1 MNPFKY
7 GRVVSAEDFCPRT
20 NLLKQLAGFIQSG
33 QNVVLQGERRMGKT
47 SLVYETV
54 RQLKRHRLLYVDLLE
69 IKTAD
74 DLCKRMVKALISME
88 RQAGLLE
95 RILKSLAQLRP
106 VVSIDP
112 LSGQPSVS
120 LDAGVRLRP
129 DSLDGILDLVSE
141 SHKRTCLVVTFDEFQ
156 DILNLADA
164 KETLAVLRSKIQFHR
179 DIPYIYSGSV
189 RNQMSEI
196 FTDPESAFFK
206 SAIAVDVGPLD
217 KTTFS
222 GFLADKFASGKRVV
236 DKDAM
241 AKVIALAENVPGD
254 VQELCEAIWET
265 TAYRDTIHADCIG
278 PALELIYA
286 RESKGYEAALVQ
298 LTGQQL
304 KCLVGLARMGG
315 TAPLSA
321 AFIEGVG
328 ITGPASIKKALN
340 RLIRLKVVY
349 RHEGEYKFVNPF
361 FKTWLL
367 WKNY

>member
-7 GRVVSAEDFCPRT
+7 GRVVSADDFCPRPDLVRQMT
-20 NLLKQLAGFIQSG
+20 GFIKSG

-47 SLVYETV
+47 SLVHETV
-54 RQLKRHRLLYVDLLE
+54 RQLKRHRMLYVDLLE

-88 RQAGLLE
+88 QQAGLLE
-95 RILKSLAQLRP
+95 RILKTLAQLRP
-106 VVSIDP
+106 VVSVDP
-112 LSGQPSVS
+112 LTGQPSISV
-120 LDAGVRLRP
+120 DAGVRLRP
-129 DSLDGILDLVSE
+129 DSLDGILDTVRE
-141 SHKRTCLVVTFDEFQ
+141 SHKRKRLVVAFDEFQ
-156 DILNLADA
+156 DILNLPDF
-164 KETLAVLRSKIQFHR
+164 KETLAILRSKIQFHK
-179 DIPYIYSGSV
+179 DIPYVFAGSV
-189 RNQMSEI
+189 RNQMGEI

-217 KTTFS
+217 TEAFAA
-222 GFLADKFASGKRVV
+222 FLAGKFALGKRAVS
-236 DKDAM
+236 KDAL
-241 AKVIALAENVPGD
+241 ARIITLAENVPGD

-265 TAYRDTIHADCIG
+265 TAYRDTIQETSIG

-298 LTGQQL
+298 VTGQQL
-304 KCLVGLARMGG
+304 KCLIGLARMGG
-315 TAPLSA
+315 KAPLSA
-321 AFIEGVG
+321 AFIQGVG
-328 ITGPASIKKALN
+328 IPGPASIKKALN
-340 RLIRLKVVY
+340 RLVQLKVVY